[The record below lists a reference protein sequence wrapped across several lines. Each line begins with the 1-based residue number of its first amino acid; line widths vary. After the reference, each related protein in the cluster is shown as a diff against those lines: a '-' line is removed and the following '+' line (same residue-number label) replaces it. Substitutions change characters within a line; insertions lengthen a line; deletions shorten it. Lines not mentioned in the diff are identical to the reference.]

1 MEDSPQVALLV
12 SHDEFEITIA
22 LTSDD
27 SASLPD
33 ALTRQMHVYTKFEDS
48 PPVALLVSHDYSDT
62 KNTLPRTPS
71 LRNVRCA
78 ANQITSSYITV
89 CPSTTLL
96 VVLALVSHLDF
107 KFTSIPHF
115 PTPHLC
121 EKN

>member
-48 PPVALLVSHDYSDT
+48 PPVALLESHDYSDT
-62 KNTLPRTPS
+62 KTHSPSHYLPAKRQMDHQP
-71 LRNVRCA
+71 NH
-78 ANQITSSYITV
+78 I
-89 CPSTTLL
+89 
-96 VVLALVSHLDF
+96 VVDYSM
-107 KFTSIPHF
+107 P
-115 PTPHLC
+115 
-121 EKN
+121 

>member
-48 PPVALLVSHDYSDT
+48 PPVALLESHDYSDT
-62 KNTLPRTPS
+62 KTHSPSHSLPAKRQMGRQP
-71 LRNVRCA
+71 NH
-78 ANQITSSYITV
+78 I
-89 CPSTTLL
+89 
-96 VVLALVSHLDF
+96 VVHYSM
-107 KFTSIPHF
+107 P
-115 PTPHLC
+115 
-121 EKN
+121 